1 MIRLANHTDLPRLV
15 ELARSEHGG
24 SPWAG
29 IPFDAA
35 QTGATMS
42 SFVTGF
48 GRTLLCSEGGYLL
61 GFVQPLGFSKKL
73 VALEYA
79 WFATDGSG
87 LALLRRF
94 QEWARSMG
102 AIRVIAHDYAGDG
115 RLSKVLCRHGWESV
129 GEALSLSIED

>member
-1 MIRLANHTDLPRLV
+1 MVRLASYSDLPRLV
-15 ELARSEHGG
+15 ELARREHAG

-35 QTGATMS
+35 HTEQSMD

-79 WFATDGSG
+79 WFSVDGTG
-87 LALLRRF
+87 LAMLRRF
-94 QEWARSMG
+94 QEWAKSMN
-102 AIRVIAHDYAGDG
+102 AVSVIVHDYAGDG
-115 RLSKVLCRHGWESV
+115 RLGSVLTRHGWQSV
-129 GEALSLSIED
+129 GAALSLSLED